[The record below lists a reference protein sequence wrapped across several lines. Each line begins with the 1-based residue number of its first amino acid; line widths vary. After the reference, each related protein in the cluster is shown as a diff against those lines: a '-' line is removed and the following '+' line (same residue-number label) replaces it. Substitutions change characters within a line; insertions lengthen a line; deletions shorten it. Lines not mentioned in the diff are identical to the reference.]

1 MGLRRAS
8 FLDVAAQTGRFGQ
21 FTFTR
26 LLMRSSKQQ
35 VSSAPQPHDF
45 VGADVCVVEGTDADD
60 VCGLS
65 DVLVGDGAG
74 AVCVVGDKY
83 TITSGNTEILTG
95 LEALRFLYA
104 NCARTSEQAPFMKNH
119 GLSKLFSKMQTTE
132 ATASGF
138 DNHPPTSS
146 VFSTMRKQRKAYR
159 PSHVPPLEEDEPLP
173 PEKED
178 PVVHDNIVSHYH
190 RQGKRNG
197 ITVRGAT
204 KGNLKTLL
212 TVKGKQSIQKKM
224 ATQQNAALVCK
235 NLACKAVL
243 PEGASFCRRCSCC
256 ICKEFD
262 DNKDPSLW
270 ITCDHEEEG
279 CGLSCHVECALQ
291 KQVAGVIKKRGSVWL
306 DGSFSCQSCGK
317 ISSLIGLWR
326 RQLLAAKAARR
337 VDILCHRLS
346 LSQRLLNGTVK
357 YKEAH
362 TLVDSSVKK
371 LEAEVSLMEMDSAKL
386 ERCIVKR
393 LSCDLEV
400 QEMIDLALKQ
410 AESFGDAQSVILD
423 AHNAATC
430 KSAWCAIQFEDVCS
444 SSIVV
449 VAVDNNAPDNTF
461 GYKLWH
467 RKAADPSYPA
477 TPTCTIENSSKK
489 VLVTDLQSCTSY
501 VFKMTSF
508 SSQGD
513 REECEAECCTEGIE
527 STLVQHHESDAFT
540 DCVLRDINTNFGARN
555 VGTNL
560 QHHSCIEAEL
570 IQIPTPER
578 FGGPVDDIGSAK
590 AKEVKRVKRH
600 VQMNDLGD
608 AYMGPFAMQG
618 SKTDGFCEGGTSSG
632 ELEKQR
638 EELSVFSGA
647 VDDSPLSLSKTANAD
662 VSDNGIA
669 SSQSWAV
676 QLHCYK
682 PQKAM
687 LTKANETGSKQ
698 GFLHG
703 GGDTSFRIEEFSIG
717 VVRWLECQGHLNTEF
732 RMKFLTWYS
741 LRATEHEKR
750 VVITFI
756 DTLRDS
762 PASLATQLVDAFEE
776 IINSKRQRA
785 AELGYYRTPYQ

>member
-1 MGLRRAS
+1 MGLRRAA

-26 LLMRSSKQQ
+26 LLMGPSKQQ
-35 VSSAPQPHDF
+35 VSSASRPHDF
-45 VGADVCVVEGTDADD
+45 VGADVCVVGGADADD
-60 VCGLS
+60 VCGLG
-65 DVLVGDGAG
+65 DIVVGDDAG
-74 AVCVVGDKY
+74 ATCVVGGEY
-83 TITSGNTEILTG
+83 TSASANTEILTG

-119 GLSKLFSKMQTTE
+119 GLSKLFSKMQATE

-138 DNHPPTSS
+138 GNHPPKSS
-146 VFSTMRKQRKAYR
+146 VFSTTRKQRKAYR

-178 PVVHDNIVSHYH
+178 PVVYDNIVSHY
-190 RQGKRNG
+190 RGQEKRNG
-197 ITVRGAT
+197 IAVRGAT

-212 TVKGKQSIQKKM
+212 TVKGKQSTQQKL

-243 PEGASFCRRCSCC
+243 PEGAHFCRRCSCC

-337 VDILCHRLS
+337 VDVLCHRLS

-362 TLVDSSVKK
+362 TLVDTSVKK

-410 AESFGDAQSVILD
+410 AESFANAQSVILD
-423 AHNAATC
+423 AHNA
-430 KSAWCAIQFEDVCS
+430 
-444 SSIVV
+444 
-449 VAVDNNAPDNTF
+449 
-461 GYKLWH
+461 
-467 RKAADPSYPA
+467 
-477 TPTCTIENSSKK
+477 
-489 VLVTDLQSCTSY
+489 
-501 VFKMTSF
+501 
-508 SSQGD
+508 GD
-513 REECEAECCTEGIE
+513 REECEAECCTKGIE
-527 STLVQHHESDAFT
+527 STLVQHHETDATDAFT
-540 DCVLRDINTNFGARN
+540 DCVLRDVNTNRGARN

-560 QHHSCIEAEL
+560 QHHSCVESEL
-570 IQIPTPER
+570 IQIPTPES

-590 AKEVKRVKRH
+590 AKEVERVKRH
-600 VQMNDLGD
+600 VQMNDLDD
-608 AYMGPFAMQG
+608 AYMGAFAMQR
-618 SKTDGFCEGGTSSG
+618 SKTDGFCEDGTSSG

-647 VDDSPLSLSKTANAD
+647 VDDSLLPLSKTANAD
-662 VSDNGIA
+662 VNDNGIA

-676 QLHCYK
+676 QLHCYEA
-682 PQKAM
+682 Q
-687 LTKANETGSKQ
+687 KANETGIKQ
-698 GFLHG
+698 GIPHG
-703 GGDTSFRIEEFSIG
+703 GGDTSFRIEEFTIG

-762 PASLATQLVDAFEE
+762 PASLAAQLVDAFEE
-776 IINSKRQRA
+776 KVNSKRQRA
-785 AELGYYRTPYQ
+785 AELGYYRTLYS